1 MQFNTLTY
9 IAAISILIITA
20 LYVLLYSGLTS
31 LLLCS
36 SITLIIAAFVDQ
48 VEIVVAFSVLFA
60 LFYMYFLKSYLKKYK
75 KMIDK
80 PHKNEM
86 NEMHEM
92 RKMQEVEG
100 VHESFIEGFADADA
114 TDKPDETTK
123 IATTAETEKPEK
135 PEAKGKNK
143 KGEKAPASTSN
154 DIDPDMINKVAA
166 QVMKQAQSVTG
177 ATNTTGVTK
186 QGFKNEIKSENGS
199 VEDDEFSSAT
209 NQLFKLGKVP
219 SEHKDGPMLDSGST
233 LLKAMSSFKPEQ
245 INAMSSDTKQLLETQ
260 KNLMNMLTQMR
271 PVLADGKELLNT
283 FSGMFGNGAMKL

>member
-36 SITLIIAAFVDQ
+36 SISLIIAAFVDQ
-48 VEIVVAFSVLFA
+48 VEIVVALSVLFA

-75 KMIDK
+75 KMIEK
-80 PHKNEM
+80 PHKSEM
-86 NEMHEM
+86 REM
-92 RKMQEVEG
+92 RKMHEVEG

-123 IATTAETEKPEK
+123 IATTAETEKT
-135 PEAKGKNK
+135 EAKGKNK
-143 KGEKAPASTSN
+143 NGEKAPASTSN